1 MSIFKDTFK
10 EGVKNQLKTRQKAIF
25 ERTPDAIQYF
35 NARNSWIRMTSS
47 VNVGKDDGS
56 LIPGVSTLAKSY
68 VLLGGTLYNGKLRSG
83 VGTDNKAYSLN
94 STTVNPDGTI
104 KQEKNRLGIR
114 PMPGITSIDIKS
126 KSAYGSLREVVVN
139 FNCWDIRQLEE
150 LELLYMRPGYSVLV
164 EWGWAPYLDNNG
176 KLQNN
181 ISFTDDVL
189 NGGVPKEQIWKNIF
203 TKASKDGNYDAH
215 YGIIKNY
222 SWSARPDGGYD
233 CTSTIISIGEVLESL
248 KVNYTPADT
257 NIPTNGLFNTLPTP
271 FKKDSNVQKSYS
283 QNKIAGIC
291 NELYLTLLE
300 KGIDNF
306 EELQFSGWTF
316 FRFNVDISNSPNTD
330 SDFDDEAQIYILLK
344 DFIDILNK
352 HVILHDQNG
361 KPIPEVSVNEGDHM
375 GKGENKPLLC
385 LAHPLQLSI
394 DPSVCLIKNNA
405 WLTPSNLGFEEGFT
419 DDFDT
424 LTDILNGLKTSYWY
438 NNNFT
443 YDDKAPTPQ
452 LGVIGNIYVNL
463 GYIYSLVNNKNLESQ
478 DKKEKNDI
486 ILFDFLKNL
495 MSGIS
500 NATGNVATFDIF
512 SDPIDSAARIID
524 VNYTDD
530 QKRQEAYDN
539 AFMFELQNTKSVI
552 RNYKFESQIFPDQTT
567 IVAIGAQAKGGALGA
582 DVNTLIDFNQNLFDR
597 IIPKKEAPDTPSN
610 TDPIKELEE
619 KVKNLKENI
628 NIIVSF
634 INEIDPAWYSFTGT
648 GNYDTSNASK
658 YNNALKDLINFFKTF
673 IKNDNKNRAIIPTK
687 LSLEMDGIGGM
698 VIGNLFRI
706 PNELLPRGYRG
717 GGAGPAKIAY
727 TVNGL
732 GHSLQGNDWV
742 TNVDSQFIILDEPRG
757 GISLLEM
764 NDIKIIIEAASENT
778 VANAVKKI
786 GNIKA
791 GGATKTINGVVRKNG
806 DIEDLLVPIKPNLYS
821 LHYSSVNQSD
831 GKRIRLQAEAM
842 QNLEALLTD
851 AFNNKIYIKVNSAYR
866 TREDQERIKADSV
879 RTRIP
884 AATPGTSNH
893 GFGLA
898 VDLANASGVRINPN
912 LTPKEWKWIQ
922 ENKGKYG
929 FENIFGEKWNTSE
942 SHHYNFIK

>member
-10 EGVKNQLKTRQKAIF
+10 EGVKNQLKARQKAIF
-25 ERTPDAIQYF
+25 ERTPDSIQYF
-35 NARNSWIRMTSS
+35 NARNSWIRMTSA
-47 VNVGKDDGS
+47 VNIGVDDGS
-56 LIPGVSTLAKSY
+56 LTPGVSTLANNY

-83 VGTDNKAYSLN
+83 VGNDNKAYSLN
-94 STTVNPDGTI
+94 STTANVDGTV

-114 PMPGITSIDIKS
+114 PMPGITSIDVKS

-139 FNCWDIRQLEE
+139 FQCWDIRQLEE

-176 KLQNN
+176 KLQSN
-181 ISFTDDVL
+181 ISFIDDVL
-189 NGGVPKEQIWKNIF
+189 KGGVPKEQIWKNIF
-203 TKASKDGNYDAH
+203 IKASKDGNYDAH
-215 YGIIKNY
+215 YGFIKNF

-233 CTSTIISIGEVLESL
+233 CTSSIISIGEILESL
-248 KVNYTPADT
+248 KVNYGAYDT
-257 NIPTNGLFNTLPTP
+257 DVSTKGVFKKLPTP
-271 FKKDSNVQKSYS
+271 FAKDSNLQKSYS

-291 NELYLTLLE
+291 NELYLTLLGEGIADKGE
-300 KGIDNF
+300 KI
-306 EELQFSGWTF
+306 FSGWTF
-316 FRFNVDISNSPNTD
+316 FRFDVNVKGSPNTD
-330 SDFDDEAQIYILLK
+330 SDFDDAPQIYILLK
-344 DFIDILNK
+344 DFVDILNK
-352 HVILHDQNG
+352 HVLLKDI
-361 KPIPEVSVNEGDHM
+361 KSETPMIRVSVNEGSHM
-375 GKGENKPLLC
+375 GGEDKPLLC

-394 DPSVCLIKNNA
+394 DPSVCLIKNDA
-405 WLTPSNLGFEEGFT
+405 WLNPSNLGFEEGFT

-424 LTDILNGLKTSYWY
+424 LTGILNGLKTNYWY

-486 ILFDFLKNL
+486 VLFDFLKNL

-500 NATGNVATFDIF
+500 NATGNVAIFDIF

-524 VNYTDD
+524 VNYADD

-539 AFMFELQNTKSVI
+539 AFTFELQNTKSVV

-567 IVAIGAQAKGGALGA
+567 TIAIGAQAKGGALGA

-597 IIPKKEAPDTPSN
+597 VIPKKDAPDTPSS
-610 TDPIKELEE
+610 TDPTKELEE
-619 KVKNLKENI
+619 KIKNLKENI
-628 NIIVSF
+628 NVIVSF
-634 INEIDPAWYSFTGT
+634 INEIDPAWYKFGLGS

-673 IKNDNKNRAIIPTK
+673 IKNDNTNRAIIPTK

-757 GISLLEM
+757 GISLLDM
-764 NDIKIIIEAASENT
+764 NDIKIIIETASENT
-778 VANAVKKI
+778 VATAIKKI

-791 GGATKTINGVVRKNG
+791 GGATKTINGAIRKNG

-831 GKRIRLQAEAM
+831 GKRIRLQAEAIK
-842 QNLEALLTD
+842 NLEALLTD
-851 AFNNKIYIKVNSAYR
+851 AYNNKIYIKINSAYR
-866 TREDQERIKADSV
+866 TREDQERIKIDSA
-879 RTRIP
+879 RTQIP
-884 AATPGTSNH
+884 AAAPGTSNH

-898 VDLANASGVRINPN
+898 VDLGNVNGVRINPIK
-912 LTPKEWKWIQ
+912 TPKEWKWIQ
-922 ENKGKYG
+922 ENKSKYG
-929 FENIFGEKWNTSE
+929 FDNLNNSSE

>member
-10 EGVKNQLKTRQKAIF
+10 EGVKNQLKARQKAIF

-35 NARNSWIRMTSS
+35 NARNSWIRLTSS
-47 VNVGKDDGS
+47 VNVGLDDGS
-56 LIPGVSTLAKSY
+56 LTPGVSTLAKNY
-68 VLLGGTLYNGKLRSG
+68 ILLGGTLYNGKLRSG
-83 VGTDNKAYSLN
+83 VGKNNQAYSLN
-94 STTVNPDGTI
+94 STTVNADGTV
-104 KQEKNRLGIR
+104 KLEPNRLGIR
-114 PMPGITSIDIKS
+114 PMPGITSIDVKS

-139 FNCWDIRQLEE
+139 FNCWDIKQLEE

-181 ISFTDDVL
+181 ISFIDDVL
-189 NGGVPKEQIWKNIF
+189 EGKLSKEEIWKNIF

-233 CTSTIISIGEVLESL
+233 CTSTIISIGEILESL
-248 KVNYTPADT
+248 KVNYGPYDT
-257 NIPTNGLFNTLPTP
+257 EVSTKGLFGKLSTP
-271 FKKDSNVQKSYS
+271 FTKNTNSNVKNSYS

-291 NELYLTLLE
+291 NELYLILKNKE
-300 KGIDNF
+300 YIKEF
-306 EELQFSGWTF
+306 EEKKFLDWTF
-316 FRFNVDISNSPNTD
+316 FRFDVDLKGSQNED
-330 SDFDDEAQIYILLK
+330 SDFDDATQIYILLK
-344 DFIDILNK
+344 DFVDILNK
-352 HVILHDQNG
+352 HVLLKDEKSNT
-361 KPIPEVSVNEGDHM
+361 PIMKVSVNEGDHM
-375 GKGENKPLLC
+375 GGEDKPLLC
-385 LAHPLQLSI
+385 LGHVLQLST
-394 DPSVCLIKNNA
+394 DPSICLIKNDA
-405 WLTPSNLGFEEGFT
+405 WLTPSNLGFKEGFT

-424 LTDILNGLKTSYWY
+424 LTDILNGLKTSYWN

-443 YDDKAPTPQ
+443 TQQ

-463 GYIYSLVNNKNLESQ
+463 GYIYSLVTNKNLESQ

-486 ILFDFLKNL
+486 ILFDFLKNM

-500 NATGNVATFDIF
+500 VSTGNVATFDIF

-530 QKRQEAYDN
+530 KNREQAYTD

-567 IVAIGAQAKGGALGA
+567 IIAIGAQAKGGALGA

-597 IIPKKEAPDTPSN
+597 VMPKKIAPDTPSN

-619 KVKNLKENI
+619 KIKNLKENI

-634 INEIDPAWYSFTGT
+634 INEIDPTWFGSGD
-648 GNYDTSNASK
+648 YDVSNASK

-687 LSLEMDGIGGM
+687 LSIETDGIGGI

-727 TVNGL
+727 AVTGL
-732 GHSLQGNDWV
+732 GHSLQGNDWT
-742 TNVDSQFIILDEPRG
+742 TNIDSQFIILDEPRG
-757 GISLLEM
+757 GASLLEM
-764 NDIKIIIEAASENT
+764 NDIRVIIEAASENT
-778 VANAVKKI
+778 TERAVKKI

-791 GGATKTINGVVRKNG
+791 GGATKTINGAVRKNG
-806 DIEDLLVPIKPNLYS
+806 DIEDLLVSIKPNLYS

-831 GKRIRLQAEAM
+831 RKRIRLQAEAM
-842 QNLEALLTD
+842 KNLEALLTD
-851 AFNNKIYIKVNSAYR
+851 AFNDKVYIKVNSAYR
-866 TREDQERIKADSV
+866 TYDDQVRIKVEAKN
-879 RTRIP
+879 IP

-898 VDLANASGVRINPN
+898 VDLANSIGIRVNPS

-922 ENKGKYG
+922 ENKNKYG
-929 FENIFGEKWNTSE
+929 FDNINNNDE
-942 SHHYNFIK
+942 SHHYNFII

>member
-10 EGVKNQLKTRQKAIF
+10 EGVKNQLKARQKAIF

-35 NARNSWIRMTSS
+35 NARNSWIRVTSA
-47 VNVGKDDGS
+47 VNVGIDDGT
-56 LIPGVSTLAKSY
+56 LTPGLSTLAKNY

-83 VGTDNKAYSLN
+83 VGNDNKAYSLN
-94 STTVNPDGTI
+94 STTVNADGTV

-114 PMPGITSIDIKS
+114 PMPGITSIDVKS

-139 FNCWDIRQLEE
+139 FNCWDMRQLEE

-164 EWGWAPYLDNNG
+164 EWGWVPYLDNDG

-233 CTSTIISIGEVLESL
+233 CTSTIISIGEILESL
-248 KVNYTPADT
+248 KVNYGAYDT
-257 NIPTNGLFNTLPTP
+257 KASTNGLFKKLNTP
-271 FKKDSNVQKSYS
+271 FPKDSNIQKSYS
-283 QNKIAGIC
+283 QNIISGIC
-291 NELYLTLLE
+291 NELYLILKNKEGISDKEE
-300 KGIDNF
+300 KVFN
-306 EELQFSGWTF
+306 GWTF
-316 FRFNVDISNSPNTD
+316 FRFDVNVSNSPNTD
-330 SDFDDEAQIYILLK
+330 SDFDDSTQIYILLK
-344 DFIDILNK
+344 DFVDILNK
-352 HVILHDQNG
+352 YVLLKDI
-361 KPIPEVSVNEGDHM
+361 KSETPIIKVSVNEGSHM
-375 GKGENKPLLC
+375 GGENKPLLC

-394 DPSVCLIKNNA
+394 DPSVCLIKNDA
-405 WLTPSNLGFEEGFT
+405 WLNPSNLGFEEGFT

-486 ILFDFLKNL
+486 VLFDFLKSL

-500 NATGNVATFDIF
+500 NSTGNVATFDIF

-524 VNYTDD
+524 VNYADD
-530 QKRQEAYDN
+530 QNREKAYND

-567 IVAIGAQAKGGALGA
+567 IIAIGAQAKGGALGA

-597 IIPKKEAPDTPSN
+597 VMPKKDAPNTPSN

-628 NIIVSF
+628 NTIVSF
-634 INEIDPAWYSFTGT
+634 INEIDPAWYKFGLGS
-648 GNYDTSNASK
+648 GNYDTNNASK

-673 IKNDNKNRAIIPTK
+673 IKNDNTNRAIIPTK
-687 LSLEMDGIGGM
+687 LSIETDGIGGI

-727 TVNGL
+727 AVTGL

-742 TNVDSQFIILDEPRG
+742 TNIDSQFIILDEPRG
-757 GISLLEM
+757 GISLLNM
-764 NDIKIIIEAASENT
+764 NDIKIIIETASENSIE
-778 VANAVKKI
+778 NAVKKI
-786 GNIKA
+786 GNMKT
-791 GGATKTINGVVRKNG
+791 GGAVKTINGKSRKNG
-806 DIEDLLVPIKPNLYS
+806 EIEDLLVPIKPNLYLKHWS
-821 LHYSSVNQSD
+821 PICQSD
-831 GKRIRLQAEAM
+831 GKKIRLQAEAM

-851 AFNNKIYIKVNSAYR
+851 AYNNKIYIKVNSAYR
-866 TREDQERIKADSV
+866 TYTDQVRIKADSS
-879 RTRIP
+879 RTGIK
-884 AATPGTSNH
+884 AAAPGTSNH

-898 VDLANASGVRINPN
+898 VDLANANGVRINPN

-929 FENIFGEKWNTSE
+929 FNNLDNSGE

>member
-10 EGVKNQLKTRQKAIF
+10 EGVKNQLKARQKAIF

-35 NARNSWIRMTSS
+35 NARNSWIRVTSA
-47 VNVGKDDGS
+47 VNVGIDDGTQT
-56 LIPGVSTLAKSY
+56 PGMSTLAKNY

-83 VGTDNKAYSLN
+83 VGNDNKAYSLN
-94 STTVNPDGTI
+94 STTVNADGTV

-114 PMPGITSIDIKS
+114 PMPGITSIDVKS
-126 KSAYGSLREVVVN
+126 KSAYGSLREVVIN
-139 FNCWDIRQLEE
+139 FNCWDMRQLEE

-164 EWGWAPYLDNNG
+164 EWGWAPYLSNDG

-233 CTSTIISIGEVLESL
+233 CTSTIISIGEILESL

-257 NIPTNGLFNTLPTP
+257 NIPTKGLFNILPTP

-291 NELYLTLLE
+291 NELYLTLLKE
-300 KGIDNF
+300 GIDNL
-306 EELQFSGWTF
+306 EELQFNGWTF

-344 DFIDILNK
+344 DFVEILNK
-352 HVILHDQNG
+352 HVLLKDT
-361 KPIPEVSVNEGDHM
+361 KAATPIMKVSVNEGEHM
-375 GKGENKPLLC
+375 GGEDKPLLC
-385 LAHPLQLSI
+385 LGHVLQLSI
-394 DPSVCLIKNNA
+394 DPSVCLIKNDA
-405 WLTPSNLGFEEGFT
+405 WLNPSNLGFEEGWT

-424 LTDILNGLKTSYWY
+424 LNDILSGLKTSYW
-438 NNNFT
+438 NNNDFT
-443 YDDKAPTPQ
+443 TQQ

-486 ILFDFLKNL
+486 VLFDFLKNM

-524 VNYTDD
+524 VNYADD
-530 QKRQEAYDN
+530 QNREKAYKD

-552 RNYKFESQIFPDQTT
+552 RNYKFESQIFSDQIT

-597 IIPKKEAPDTPSN
+597 IMPKKEAPDTLSN

-628 NIIVSF
+628 NIIASF
-634 INEIDPAWYSFTGT
+634 INEIDPAWYSST
-648 GNYDTSNASK
+648 GNYDTNNASK

-673 IKNDNKNRAIIPTK
+673 IKNDNTNRAIIPTK
-687 LSLEMDGIGGM
+687 LSIETDGIGGI

-727 TVNGL
+727 AVTGL

-742 TNVDSQFIILDEPRG
+742 TNIDSQFIILDEPRG
-757 GISLLEM
+757 GISLLDM
-764 NDIKIIIEAASENT
+764 NDIKIIIETASENSIEE
-778 VANAVKKI
+778 AVKKI
-786 GNIKA
+786 GNMKT
-791 GGATKTINGVVRKNG
+791 GGAVKLINGESRKNG
-806 DIEDLLVPIKPNLYS
+806 EIEDLLVPIKPNLYFRHWS
-821 LHYSSVNQSD
+821 RICQSD

-842 QNLEALLTD
+842 KNLEALLTD
-851 AFNNKIYIKVNSAYR
+851 AYNNKIYIKVNSAYR

-879 RTRIP
+879 KTGIP
-884 AATPGTSNH
+884 AAAPGTSNH

-898 VDLANASGVRINPN
+898 VDLANTNGARINPTS
-912 LTPKEWKWIQ
+912 TPKEWKWIQ

-929 FENIFGEKWNTSE
+929 FDNLNNSSE

>member
-10 EGVKNQLKTRQKAIF
+10 EGVKNQLKARQKAIF
-25 ERTPDAIQYF
+25 ERTPDSIQYF
-35 NARNSWIRMTSS
+35 NARNSWIRMTSA
-47 VNVGKDDGS
+47 VNVGVDDGS
-56 LIPGVSTLAKSY
+56 LTPGVSTLAKNY

-94 STTVNPDGTI
+94 STTVNPDGTV

-114 PMPGITSIDIKS
+114 PMPGITSIDVKS

-164 EWGWAPYLDNNG
+164 EWGWVPYLSNDG

-248 KVNYTPADT
+248 KVNYGAYDT
-257 NIPTNGLFNTLPTP
+257 KSSTNGLFKKLNTP
-271 FKKDSNVQKSYS
+271 FPKDSNVRKSYS
-283 QNKIAGIC
+283 QNIISGIC
-291 NELYLTLLE
+291 NELYLILKDKEGISDKEE
-300 KGIDNF
+300 KMFN
-306 EELQFSGWTF
+306 GWTF
-316 FRFNVDISNSPNTD
+316 FKFNVNVSNSPNTD
-330 SDFDDEAQIYILLK
+330 SDFDDETQIYILLK
-344 DFIDILNK
+344 DFVDILNK
-352 HVILHDQNG
+352 YVLLKDI
-361 KPIPEVSVNEGDHM
+361 KSETPIVRVSVNEGDHM
-375 GKGENKPLLC
+375 GGENKPLLC

-394 DPSVCLIKNNA
+394 DPSVCLIKNDA
-405 WLTPSNLGFEEGFT
+405 WLNPSNLGFEEGFT

-424 LTDILNGLKTSYWY
+424 LTDVLKGLKTSYWY

-486 ILFDFLKNL
+486 ALFDFLKNL

-500 NATGNVATFDIF
+500 NTTGNVATFDIF

-524 VNYTDD
+524 INYTDD
-530 QKRQEAYDN
+530 KNREKAYND

-597 IIPKKEAPDTPSN
+597 IIPKKEAPNTPSN

-634 INEIDPAWYSFTGT
+634 INEIDPAWYKFGLGS
-648 GNYDTSNASK
+648 GNYDTNNASK

-673 IKNDNKNRAIIPTK
+673 IKNDNTNRAIIPTK
-687 LSLEMDGIGGM
+687 LSIETDGIGGM

-727 TVNGL
+727 AVTGL
-732 GHSLQGNDWV
+732 GHSLQGNDWI
-742 TNVDSQFIILDEPRG
+742 TNIDSQFIILDEPRG
-757 GISLLEM
+757 GISLLDM

-778 VANAVKKI
+778 VANAIKKI

-791 GGATKTINGVVRKNG
+791 GGATKTINGTVRKNG
-806 DIEDLLVPIKPNLYS
+806 DIEDLLVSIKPNLYS

-831 GKRIRLQAEAM
+831 EKRIRLQAEAM
-842 QNLEALLTD
+842 RNLEALLTD
-851 AFNNKIYIKVNSAYR
+851 AYNNKIYIKVNSAYR
-866 TREDQERIKADSV
+866 TREDQERIKVDSA
-879 RTRIP
+879 RTGIP
-884 AATPGTSNH
+884 AAAPGTSNH

-898 VDLANASGVRINPN
+898 VDLGNVDGVRINPIK
-912 LTPKEWKWIQ
+912 TPKEWKWIQ
-922 ENKGKYG
+922 ENKSKYG
-929 FENIFGEKWNTSE
+929 FDNLDNSGE

>member
-10 EGVKNQLKTRQKAIF
+10 EGVKNQLKARQKAIF
-25 ERTPDAIQYF
+25 ERTPDSIQYF
-35 NARNSWIRMTSS
+35 NARNSWIRMTSA
-47 VNVGKDDGS
+47 VNIGVDDGS
-56 LIPGVSTLAKSY
+56 LTPGVSTLANSY

-83 VGTDNKAYSLN
+83 VGIDNKAYSLN

-114 PMPGITSIDIKS
+114 PMPGITSIDVKS

-139 FNCWDIRQLEE
+139 FQCWDIRQLEE
-150 LELLYMRPGYSVLV
+150 LELLYMRPGYSVLI

-176 KLQNN
+176 KLQSN
-181 ISFTDDVL
+181 ISFIDDVL
-189 NGGVPKEQIWKNIF
+189 KGGVPKEQIWKNIF
-203 TKASKDGNYDAH
+203 IKASKDGNYDDH
-215 YGIIKNY
+215 YGFIKNF

-233 CTSTIISIGEVLESL
+233 CTSSIISIGEILESL
-248 KVNYTPADT
+248 KVNYGAYDT
-257 NIPTNGLFNTLPTP
+257 DVSTKGIFKKLPTP
-271 FKKDSNVQKSYS
+271 FAKDSNLQKSYS

-291 NELYLTLLE
+291 NELYLTLLGEGIVDKGE
-300 KGIDNF
+300 KI
-306 EELQFSGWTF
+306 FSGWTF
-316 FRFNVDISNSPNTD
+316 FRFDVNVKGSPNTD
-330 SDFDDEAQIYILLK
+330 SDFDDASQIYILLK
-344 DFIDILNK
+344 DFVDILNRYVLLK
-352 HVILHDQNG
+352 DI
-361 KPIPEVSVNEGDHM
+361 KSKTPIVRVSINEGDHM
-375 GKGENKPLLC
+375 GGEDKPLLC

-394 DPSVCLIKNNA
+394 DPSVCLIKNDA
-405 WLTPSNLGFEEGFT
+405 WLNPSNLGFEEGFT

-424 LTDILNGLKTSYWY
+424 LTGILNGLKTNYWY

-443 YDDKAPTPQ
+443 YDDKTPTPQ

-486 ILFDFLKNL
+486 VLFDFLKNL

-524 VNYTDD
+524 VNYADN
-530 QKRQEAYDN
+530 QNREKAYND

-552 RNYKFESQIFPDQTT
+552 RSYKFESQIFPDQTT
-567 IVAIGAQAKGGALGA
+567 TIAIGAQAKGGALGA

-597 IIPKKEAPDTPSN
+597 VIPKKDAPDTPSS
-610 TDPIKELEE
+610 TDPTKELEE
-619 KVKNLKENI
+619 KIKNLKENI
-628 NIIVSF
+628 NVIVSF
-634 INEIDPAWYSFTGT
+634 INEIDPAWYKFGLGS

-673 IKNDNKNRAIIPTK
+673 IKNDNTNRAIIPTK

-757 GISLLEM
+757 GISLLDM
-764 NDIKIIIEAASENT
+764 NDIKIIIETASENT
-778 VANAVKKI
+778 VATAIKKI

-791 GGATKTINGVVRKNG
+791 GGATKTINGAIRKNG

-831 GKRIRLQAEAM
+831 GKRIRLQAEAIK
-842 QNLEALLTD
+842 NLEALLTD
-851 AFNNKIYIKVNSAYR
+851 AYNNKIYIKVNSAYR
-866 TREDQERIKADSV
+866 TREDQERIKIDSA
-879 RTRIP
+879 RTQIP
-884 AATPGTSNH
+884 AAAPGTSNH

-898 VDLANASGVRINPN
+898 VDLGNVNGVRINPIK
-912 LTPKEWKWIQ
+912 TPKEWKWIQ
-922 ENKGKYG
+922 ENKSKYG
-929 FENIFGEKWNTSE
+929 FDNLNNSSE

>member
-10 EGVKNQLKTRQKAIF
+10 EGVKNQLKARQKAIF
-25 ERTPDAIQYF
+25 ERTPDSIQYF
-35 NARNSWIRMTSS
+35 NARNSWIRMTSA
-47 VNVGKDDGS
+47 VNIGVDDGS
-56 LIPGVSTLAKSY
+56 LTPGVSTLANSY

-83 VGTDNKAYSLN
+83 VGIDNKAYSLN

-114 PMPGITSIDIKS
+114 PMPGITSIDVKS

-139 FNCWDIRQLEE
+139 FQCWDIRQLEE
-150 LELLYMRPGYSVLV
+150 LELLYMRPGYSVLI

-176 KLQNN
+176 KLQSN
-181 ISFTDDVL
+181 ISFIDDVL
-189 NGGVPKEQIWKNIF
+189 KGGVPKEQIWKNIF
-203 TKASKDGNYDAH
+203 IKASKDGNYDAH
-215 YGIIKNY
+215 YGFIKNF

-233 CTSTIISIGEVLESL
+233 CTSSIISIGEILESL
-248 KVNYTPADT
+248 KVNYGAYDT
-257 NIPTNGLFNTLPTP
+257 DVSTKGVFKKLPTP
-271 FKKDSNVQKSYS
+271 FAKDSNLQKSYS

-291 NELYLTLLE
+291 NELYLTLLGEGIVDKGE
-300 KGIDNF
+300 KI
-306 EELQFSGWTF
+306 FSGWTF
-316 FRFNVDISNSPNTD
+316 FRFDVNVKGSPNTD
-330 SDFDDEAQIYILLK
+330 SDFDDAPQIYILLK
-344 DFIDILNK
+344 DFVDILNK
-352 HVILHDQNG
+352 HVLLKDI
-361 KPIPEVSVNEGDHM
+361 KSETPMIRVSVNEGSHM
-375 GKGENKPLLC
+375 GGEDKPLLC

-394 DPSVCLIKNNA
+394 DPSVCLIKNDA
-405 WLTPSNLGFEEGFT
+405 WLNPSNLGFEEGFT

-424 LTDILNGLKTSYWY
+424 LTGILNGLKTNYWY

-443 YDDKAPTPQ
+443 YDDKTPTPQ

-486 ILFDFLKNL
+486 VLFDFLKNL

-524 VNYTDD
+524 VNYADN
-530 QKRQEAYDN
+530 QNREKAYND

-552 RNYKFESQIFPDQTT
+552 RSYKFESQIFPDQTT
-567 IVAIGAQAKGGALGA
+567 TIAIGAQAKGGALGA

-597 IIPKKEAPDTPSN
+597 VIPKKDAPDTPSS
-610 TDPIKELEE
+610 TDPTKELEE
-619 KVKNLKENI
+619 KIKNLKENI
-628 NIIVSF
+628 NVIVSF
-634 INEIDPAWYSFTGT
+634 INEIDPAWYKFGLGS

-673 IKNDNKNRAIIPTK
+673 IKNDNTNRAIIPTK

-757 GISLLEM
+757 GISLLDM
-764 NDIKIIIEAASENT
+764 NDIKIIIETASENT
-778 VANAVKKI
+778 VATAIKKI

-791 GGATKTINGVVRKNG
+791 GGATKTINGAIRKNG

-831 GKRIRLQAEAM
+831 GKRIRLQAEAIK
-842 QNLEALLTD
+842 NLEALLTD
-851 AFNNKIYIKVNSAYR
+851 AYNNKIYIKVNSAYR
-866 TREDQERIKADSV
+866 TREDQERIKIDSA
-879 RTRIP
+879 RTQIP
-884 AATPGTSNH
+884 AAAPGTSNH

-898 VDLANASGVRINPN
+898 VDLGNVNGVRINPIK
-912 LTPKEWKWIQ
+912 TPKEWKWIQ
-922 ENKGKYG
+922 ENKSKYG
-929 FENIFGEKWNTSE
+929 FDNLNNSSE

>member
-10 EGVKNQLKTRQKAIF
+10 EGVKNQLKARQKAIF

-35 NARNSWIRMTSS
+35 NARNSWIRVTSA
-47 VNVGKDDGS
+47 VNVGVDDGT
-56 LIPGVSTLAKSY
+56 LTPGVSTLAKNY

-83 VGTDNKAYSLN
+83 VGNDNKAYSLN
-94 STTVNPDGTI
+94 STTVNADGTV

-114 PMPGITSIDIKS
+114 PMPGITSIDVKS
-126 KSAYGSLREVVVN
+126 KSSYGSLREVVVN
-139 FNCWDIRQLEE
+139 FNCWDMRQLEE

-164 EWGWAPYLDNNG
+164 EWGWVPYLDNDG

-233 CTSTIISIGEVLESL
+233 CTSTIISIGEILESL

-257 NIPTNGLFNTLPTP
+257 NIPTKGLFKILPTP

-291 NELYLTLLE
+291 NELYLTLLKEGIENQKE
-300 KGIDNF
+300 KI
-306 EELQFSGWTF
+306 FSGWTF

-330 SDFDDEAQIYILLK
+330 SDFDDSAQIYILLK
-344 DFIDILNK
+344 DFVDILNK
-352 HVILHDQNG
+352 HVLLKDT
-361 KPIPEVSVNEGDHM
+361 KAATPIMKVSVNEGEHM
-375 GKGENKPLLC
+375 GGEDKPLLC
-385 LAHPLQLSI
+385 LGHVLQLSI
-394 DPSVCLIKNNA
+394 DPSVCLIKNDA
-405 WLTPSNLGFEEGFT
+405 WLNPSNLGFEEGWT

-424 LTDILNGLKTSYWY
+424 LNDILSGLKTSYW
-438 NNNFT
+438 NNNDFT
-443 YDDKAPTPQ
+443 TQQ

-486 ILFDFLKNL
+486 VLFDFLKNM

-524 VNYTDD
+524 VNYADD
-530 QKRQEAYDN
+530 QNREKAYKD

-552 RNYKFESQIFPDQTT
+552 RNYKFESQIFSDQIT

-597 IIPKKEAPDTPSN
+597 IMPKKEAPDTLSN

-634 INEIDPAWYSFTGT
+634 INEIDPAWYSFTG
-648 GNYDTSNASK
+648 NYDTNNASK

-673 IKNDNKNRAIIPTK
+673 IKNDNTNRAIIPTK
-687 LSLEMDGIGGM
+687 LSIETDGIGGI

-727 TVNGL
+727 AVTGL

-742 TNVDSQFIILDEPRG
+742 TNIDSQFIILDEPRG
-757 GISLLEM
+757 GISLLDM
-764 NDIKIIIEAASENT
+764 NDIKIIIETVSENSIE
-778 VANAVKKI
+778 NAVKKI
-786 GNIKA
+786 GNMKT
-791 GGATKTINGVVRKNG
+791 GGAVKLINGESRKNG
-806 DIEDLLVPIKPNLYS
+806 EIEDLLVPIKPNLYFRHWS
-821 LHYSSVNQSD
+821 PICQSD
-831 GKRIRLQAEAM
+831 GKKIRLQAEAM

-851 AFNNKIYIKVNSAYR
+851 AYNNKIYIKVNSAYR
-866 TREDQERIKADSV
+866 TYTDQVRIKADSS
-879 RTRIP
+879 RTGIK
-884 AATPGTSNH
+884 AAAPGTSNH

-929 FENIFGEKWNTSE
+929 FNNLDNSGE

>member
-10 EGVKNQLKTRQKAIF
+10 EGVKNQLKARQKAIF
-25 ERTPDAIQYF
+25 ERTPDSIQYF
-35 NARNSWIRMTSS
+35 NARNSWIRMTSA
-47 VNVGKDDGS
+47 VNIGVDDGS
-56 LIPGVSTLAKSY
+56 LTPGVSTLANSY

-83 VGTDNKAYSLN
+83 VGIDNKAYSLN

-114 PMPGITSIDIKS
+114 PMPGITSIDVKS

-139 FNCWDIRQLEE
+139 FQCWDIRQLEE

-176 KLQNN
+176 KLQSN
-181 ISFTDDVL
+181 ISFIDDVL
-189 NGGVPKEQIWKNIF
+189 KGGVPKEQIWKNIF
-203 TKASKDGNYDAH
+203 IKASKDGNYDAH
-215 YGIIKNY
+215 YGFIKNF

-233 CTSTIISIGEVLESL
+233 CTSSIISIGEILESL
-248 KVNYTPADT
+248 KVNYGAYDT
-257 NIPTNGLFNTLPTP
+257 DVSTKGVFKKLPTP
-271 FKKDSNVQKSYS
+271 FAKDSNLQKSYS

-291 NELYLTLLE
+291 NELYLTLLGEGIADKGE
-300 KGIDNF
+300 KI
-306 EELQFSGWTF
+306 FSGWTF
-316 FRFNVDISNSPNTD
+316 FRFDVNVKGSPNTD
-330 SDFDDEAQIYILLK
+330 SDFDDASQIYILLK
-344 DFIDILNK
+344 DFVDILNK
-352 HVILHDQNG
+352 HVLLKDI
-361 KPIPEVSVNEGDHM
+361 KSETPMIRVSVNEGSHM
-375 GKGENKPLLC
+375 GGEDKPLLC

-394 DPSVCLIKNNA
+394 DPSVCLIKNDA
-405 WLTPSNLGFEEGFT
+405 WLNPSNLGFEEGFT

-424 LTDILNGLKTSYWY
+424 LTGILNGLKTNYWY

-443 YDDKAPTPQ
+443 YDDKTPTPQ

-486 ILFDFLKNL
+486 VLFDFLKNL

-524 VNYTDD
+524 VNYADD
-530 QKRQEAYDN
+530 QNREKAYND

-552 RNYKFESQIFPDQTT
+552 RSYKFESQIFPDQTT
-567 IVAIGAQAKGGALGA
+567 TIAIGAQAKGGALGA

-597 IIPKKEAPDTPSN
+597 VIPKKDAPDTPSS
-610 TDPIKELEE
+610 TDPTKELEE
-619 KVKNLKENI
+619 KIKNLKENI
-628 NIIVSF
+628 NVIVSF
-634 INEIDPAWYSFTGT
+634 INEIDPAWYKFGLGS

-673 IKNDNKNRAIIPTK
+673 IKNDNTNRAIIPTK

-757 GISLLEM
+757 GISLLDM
-764 NDIKIIIEAASENT
+764 NDIKIIIETASENT
-778 VANAVKKI
+778 VATAIKKI

-791 GGATKTINGVVRKNG
+791 GGATKTINGAIRKNG

-831 GKRIRLQAEAM
+831 GKRIRLQAEAIK
-842 QNLEALLTD
+842 NLEALLTD
-851 AFNNKIYIKVNSAYR
+851 AYNNKIYIKINSAYR
-866 TREDQERIKADSV
+866 TREDQERIKIDSA
-879 RTRIP
+879 RTQIP
-884 AATPGTSNH
+884 AAAPGTSNH

-898 VDLANASGVRINPN
+898 VDLGNVNGVRINPIK
-912 LTPKEWKWIQ
+912 TPKEWKWIQ
-922 ENKGKYG
+922 ENKSKYG
-929 FENIFGEKWNTSE
+929 FDNLNNSSE

>member
-10 EGVKNQLKTRQKAIF
+10 EGVKNQLKARQKAIF
-25 ERTPDAIQYF
+25 ERTPDSIQYF

-47 VNVGKDDGS
+47 VNIGIDDGS

-94 STTVNPDGTI
+94 STTVNPDGTV

-352 HVILHDQNG
+352 HIILHDQNG

-524 VNYTDD
+524 VNYADD

-552 RNYKFESQIFPDQTT
+552 RSYKFESQIFPDQTT

-597 IIPKKEAPDTPSN
+597 IIPKKKAPDTLSN

-648 GNYDTSNASK
+648 GNYDTNNASK

-673 IKNDNKNRAIIPTK
+673 IKNDNTNRAIIPTK
-687 LSLEMDGIGGM
+687 LSIETDGIGGI

-727 TVNGL
+727 AVTAL

-757 GISLLEM
+757 GISLLDM
-764 NDIKIIIEAASENT
+764 NDIKIIIETASENSIE
-778 VANAVKKI
+778 NAVKKI

-791 GGATKTINGVVRKNG
+791 GGAIKTINGVERRNG

-831 GKRIRLQAEAM
+831 GKRIRLQAEAI

-866 TREDQERIKADSV
+866 TREDQERIKIDSIK
-879 RTRIP
+879 TGIK
-884 AATPGTSNH
+884 AAAPGTSNH

-929 FENIFGEKWNTSE
+929 FNNLDNSGE

>member
-10 EGVKNQLKTRQKAIF
+10 EGVKNQLKARQKAIF

-35 NARNSWIRMTSS
+35 NTRNSWIRVTSA
-47 VNVGKDDGS
+47 VNVGVDDGT
-56 LIPGVSTLAKSY
+56 LTPGVSTLAKNY

-83 VGTDNKAYSLN
+83 VGNDNKAYSLN
-94 STTVNPDGTI
+94 STTVNADGTV

-114 PMPGITSIDIKS
+114 PMPGITSIDVKS
-126 KSAYGSLREVVVN
+126 KSSYGSLREVVVN
-139 FNCWDIRQLEE
+139 FNCWDMRQLEE

-164 EWGWAPYLDNNG
+164 EWGWVPYLDNDG

-233 CTSTIISIGEVLESL
+233 CTSTIISIGEILESL

-257 NIPTNGLFNTLPTP
+257 NIPTKGLFKILPTP

-291 NELYLTLLE
+291 NELYLTLLKEGIENQKE
-300 KGIDNF
+300 KI
-306 EELQFSGWTF
+306 FSGWTF

-330 SDFDDEAQIYILLK
+330 SDFDDSAQIYILLK
-344 DFIDILNK
+344 DFVDILNK
-352 HVILHDQNG
+352 HVLLKDT
-361 KPIPEVSVNEGDHM
+361 KAATPIMKVSVNEGEHM
-375 GKGENKPLLC
+375 GGEDKPLLC
-385 LAHPLQLSI
+385 LGHVLQLSI
-394 DPSVCLIKNNA
+394 DPSVCLIKNDA
-405 WLTPSNLGFEEGFT
+405 WLNPSNLGFEEGWT

-424 LTDILNGLKTSYWY
+424 LNDILSGLKTSYW
-438 NNNFT
+438 NNNDFT
-443 YDDKAPTPQ
+443 TQQ

-486 ILFDFLKNL
+486 VLFDFLKNM

-524 VNYTDD
+524 VNYADD
-530 QKRQEAYDN
+530 QNREKAYKD

-552 RNYKFESQIFPDQTT
+552 RNYKFESQIFSDQIT

-597 IIPKKEAPDTPSN
+597 IMPKKEAPDTLSN

-634 INEIDPAWYSFTGT
+634 INEIDPAWYSFTG
-648 GNYDTSNASK
+648 NYDTNNASK

-673 IKNDNKNRAIIPTK
+673 IKNDNTNRAIIPTK
-687 LSLEMDGIGGM
+687 LSIETDGIGGI

-727 TVNGL
+727 AVTGL

-742 TNVDSQFIILDEPRG
+742 TNIDSQFIILDEPRG
-757 GISLLEM
+757 GISLLDM
-764 NDIKIIIEAASENT
+764 NDIKIIIETVSENSIE
-778 VANAVKKI
+778 NAVKKI
-786 GNIKA
+786 GNMKT
-791 GGATKTINGVVRKNG
+791 GGAVKLINGESRKNG
-806 DIEDLLVPIKPNLYS
+806 EIEDLLVPIKPNLYFRHWS
-821 LHYSSVNQSD
+821 PICQSD
-831 GKRIRLQAEAM
+831 GKKIRLQAEAM

-851 AFNNKIYIKVNSAYR
+851 AYNNKIYIKVNSAYR
-866 TREDQERIKADSV
+866 TYTDQVRIKADSS
-879 RTRIP
+879 RTGIK
-884 AATPGTSNH
+884 AAAPGTSNH

-929 FENIFGEKWNTSE
+929 FNNLDNSGE

>member
-10 EGVKNQLKTRQKAIF
+10 EGVKNQLKARQKAIF
-25 ERTPDAIQYF
+25 ERTPDSIQYF
-35 NARNSWIRMTSS
+35 NARNSWIRMTSA
-47 VNVGKDDGS
+47 VNIGVDDGS
-56 LIPGVSTLAKSY
+56 LTPGVSTLAKNY

-83 VGTDNKAYSLN
+83 VGMDNKAYSLN
-94 STTVNPDGTI
+94 STTVNSDGTV
-104 KQEKNRLGIR
+104 KQEPNRLGIR
-114 PMPGITSIDIKS
+114 PMPGITSIDVKS

-203 TKASKDGNYDAH
+203 IKASKDGNYDAH
-215 YGIIKNY
+215 YGFIKNY

-248 KVNYTPADT
+248 KVNYGPYDSSASTK
-257 NIPTNGLFNTLPTP
+257 GLFGKLNTP
-271 FKKDSNVQKSYS
+271 FTKNSNVQKSYS

-291 NELYLTLLE
+291 NELYLTLKDKE
-300 KGIDNF
+300 NIKNF
-306 EELQFSGWTF
+306 EEKQFNGWTF
-316 FRFNVDISNSPNTD
+316 FRFNVDLSNSPNED
-330 SDFDDEAQIYILLK
+330 SDFDDETQIYILLK
-344 DFIDILNK
+344 DFVDILNK
-352 HVILHDQNG
+352 HVLLKDT
-361 KPIPEVSVNEGDHM
+361 KATTPIMKVSVNEGDHM
-375 GKGENKPLLC
+375 GGEDKPLLC
-385 LAHPLQLSI
+385 LGHILQLST

-405 WLTPSNLGFEEGFT
+405 WLTPSNLGFEEGWT

-438 NNNFT
+438 NNDFKNQ
-443 YDDKAPTPQ
+443 Q

-463 GYIYSLVNNKNLESQ
+463 GYIYSLVTNKNLESQ

-486 ILFDFLKNL
+486 VLFDFLKNM
-495 MSGIS
+495 MSGIAVS
-500 NATGNVATFDIF
+500 TGNVATFDIF

-530 QKRQEAYDN
+530 KNREKAYND

-597 IIPKKEAPDTPSN
+597 VIPKKEAPDTPSN

-628 NIIVSF
+628 NIIVSY
-634 INEIDPAWYSFTGT
+634 INEIDPTWFGSGD
-648 GNYDTSNASK
+648 YDVNNASK

-673 IKNDNKNRAIIPTK
+673 VKNDNTNRAIIPTK
-687 LSLEMDGIGGM
+687 LSIETDGIGGM

-727 TVNGL
+727 AVTGL
-732 GHSLQGNDWV
+732 GHSLKGNDWI

-757 GISLLEM
+757 GISLLDM
-764 NDIKIIIEAASENT
+764 NDIKVIIETAAENNIET
-778 VANAVKKI
+778 AVKKI

-791 GGATKTINGVVRKNG
+791 GGDKKTINGVERKNG
-806 DIEDLLVPIKPNLYS
+806 EIEDLLVPIRQDLYFKHWS
-821 LHYSSVNQSD
+821 RICQSD
-831 GKRIRLQAEAM
+831 GKRIRLQAEAIK
-842 QNLEALLTD
+842 NLEALLTD
-851 AFNNKIYIKVNSAYR
+851 AYNNKIYIKVNSAYR

-879 RTRIP
+879 RTGIK
-884 AATPGTSNH
+884 AAAPGTSNH

-898 VDLANASGVRINPN
+898 VDLGNVNGVRINPIK
-912 LTPKEWKWIQ
+912 TPKEWKWIQ
-922 ENKGKYG
+922 ENKNKYG
-929 FENIFGEKWNTSE
+929 FDNLDNSGE

>member
-1 MSIFKDTFK
+1 
-10 EGVKNQLKTRQKAIF
+10 
-25 ERTPDAIQYF
+25 
-35 NARNSWIRMTSS
+35 
-47 VNVGKDDGS
+47 
-56 LIPGVSTLAKSY
+56 
-68 VLLGGTLYNGKLRSG
+68 
-83 VGTDNKAYSLN
+83 
-94 STTVNPDGTI
+94 
-104 KQEKNRLGIR
+104 
-114 PMPGITSIDIKS
+114 
-126 KSAYGSLREVVVN
+126 
-139 FNCWDIRQLEE
+139 
-150 LELLYMRPGYSVLV
+150 
-164 EWGWAPYLDNNG
+164 
-176 KLQNN
+176 
-181 ISFTDDVL
+181 
-189 NGGVPKEQIWKNIF
+189 
-203 TKASKDGNYDAH
+203 
-215 YGIIKNY
+215 
-222 SWSARPDGGYD
+222 
-233 CTSTIISIGEVLESL
+233 
-248 KVNYTPADT
+248 
-257 NIPTNGLFNTLPTP
+257 
-271 FKKDSNVQKSYS
+271 
-283 QNKIAGIC
+283 
-291 NELYLTLLE
+291 
-300 KGIDNF
+300 
-306 EELQFSGWTF
+306 
-316 FRFNVDISNSPNTD
+316 
-330 SDFDDEAQIYILLK
+330 
-344 DFIDILNK
+344 
-352 HVILHDQNG
+352 
-361 KPIPEVSVNEGDHM
+361 
-375 GKGENKPLLC
+375 
-385 LAHPLQLSI
+385 
-394 DPSVCLIKNNA
+394 
-405 WLTPSNLGFEEGFT
+405 
-419 DDFDT
+419 
-424 LTDILNGLKTSYWY
+424 
-438 NNNFT
+438 
-443 YDDKAPTPQ
+443 
-452 LGVIGNIYVNL
+452 
-463 GYIYSLVNNKNLESQ
+463 
-478 DKKEKNDI
+478 
-486 ILFDFLKNL
+486 

>member
-10 EGVKNQLKTRQKAIF
+10 EGVKNQLKARQKAIF

-35 NARNSWIRMTSS
+35 NARNSWIRVTSA
-47 VNVGKDDGS
+47 VNVGS
-56 LIPGVSTLAKSY
+56 SEPGLSTLAENY

-83 VGTDNKAYSLN
+83 VGTGNQAYSLN
-94 STTVNPDGTI
+94 STTVNADGTV
-104 KQEKNRLGIR
+104 KLEPNRLGIR
-114 PMPGITSIDIKS
+114 PMPGITSIDVKS

-139 FNCWDIRQLEE
+139 FQCWDIRQLEE

-164 EWGWAPYLDNNG
+164 EWGWAPYLDNSG

-181 ISFTDDVL
+181 ISFIDDVL
-189 NGGVPKEQIWKNIF
+189 KGGVPKEQIWKNIF

-215 YGIIKNY
+215 YGFVKNY

-233 CTSTIISIGEVLESL
+233 CTSTIISIGEILESL

-257 NIPTNGLFNTLPTP
+257 DIPTKGLFKTLPTP

-300 KGIDNF
+300 KGIKNF
-306 EELQFSGWTF
+306 EELPFNGWTF

-344 DFIDILNK
+344 DFVDILNK
-352 HVILHDQNG
+352 HVLLKDI
-361 KPIPEVSVNEGDHM
+361 KSETPMVRVSVNEGDHM

-438 NNNFT
+438 GNNNNSFT
-443 YDDKAPTPQ
+443 YDDKNPTPQ

-486 ILFDFLKNL
+486 VLFDFLKNL

-524 VNYTDD
+524 VNYADD

-552 RNYKFESQIFPDQTT
+552 RSYKFESQIFPDQTT

-597 IIPKKEAPDTPSN
+597 IIPKKDSPDTPSN
-610 TDPIKELEE
+610 TDSVKELEE

-634 INEIDPAWYSFTGT
+634 INEIDPAWYNITGT
-648 GNYDTSNASK
+648 GNYDTNNASK

-673 IKNDNKNRAIIPTK
+673 IKNDNTNRAIIPTK
-687 LSLEMDGIGGM
+687 LSIETDGIGGM

-727 TVNGL
+727 AVTGL
-732 GHSLQGNDWV
+732 GHSLQNNNWV
-742 TNVDSQFIILDEPRG
+742 TNIDSQFIILDEPRG
-757 GISLLEM
+757 GISLLDM
-764 NDIKIIIEAASENT
+764 NDIKIIIEAASENN
-778 VANAVKKI
+778 VATAVKKI

-791 GGATKTINGVVRKNG
+791 GGATKTINGAVRKNG
-806 DIEDLLVPIKPNLYS
+806 DIEDLLVPIKPNIYS

-842 QNLEALLTD
+842 KNLEALLTD
-851 AFNNKIYIKVNSAYR
+851 AYNNKVYIKVNSAYR
-866 TREDQERIKADSV
+866 TREDQERIKIDSA
-879 RTRIP
+879 RTGIP
-884 AATPGTSNH
+884 AAAPGTSNH

-898 VDLANASGVRINPN
+898 VDLGNVNGVRINPIK
-912 LTPKEWKWIQ
+912 TPKEWKWIQ

-929 FENIFGEKWNTSE
+929 FDNINNSNE
-942 SHHYNFIK
+942 SHHYNFII

>member
-10 EGVKNQLKTRQKAIF
+10 EGVKNQLKARQKAIF

-94 STTVNPDGTI
+94 STAVNPDGTV

-114 PMPGITSIDIKS
+114 PMPGITSIDVKS

-352 HVILHDQNG
+352 HIILHDQNG

-524 VNYTDD
+524 VNYADD

-552 RNYKFESQIFPDQTT
+552 RSYKFESQIFPDQTT

-597 IIPKKEAPDTPSN
+597 IIPKKKAPDTLSN

-648 GNYDTSNASK
+648 GNYDTNNASK

-673 IKNDNKNRAIIPTK
+673 IKNDNTNRAIIPTK
-687 LSLEMDGIGGM
+687 LSIETDGIGGI

-727 TVNGL
+727 AVTAL

-757 GISLLEM
+757 GISLLDM
-764 NDIKIIIEAASENT
+764 NDIKIIIETASENNIE
-778 VANAVKKI
+778 NAVKKI

-791 GGATKTINGVVRKNG
+791 GGAIKTINGVERRNG

-831 GKRIRLQAEAM
+831 GKRIRLQAEAI

-866 TREDQERIKADSV
+866 TREDQERIKIDSIK
-879 RTRIP
+879 TGIP
-884 AATPGTSNH
+884 AAAPGTSNH

-898 VDLANASGVRINPN
+898 VDLGNASGIRINPN

-922 ENKGKYG
+922 ENKSKYG
-929 FENIFGEKWNTSE
+929 FDNLNNNSE

>member
-10 EGVKNQLKTRQKAIF
+10 EGVKNQLKARQKAIF
-25 ERTPDAIQYF
+25 ERTPDSIQYF
-35 NARNSWIRMTSS
+35 NARNSWIRMTSA
-47 VNVGKDDGS
+47 VNIGVDDGS
-56 LIPGVSTLAKSY
+56 LTPGVSTLANSY

-83 VGTDNKAYSLN
+83 VGIDNKAYSLN

-114 PMPGITSIDIKS
+114 PMPGITSIDVKS

-139 FNCWDIRQLEE
+139 FQCWDIRQLEE
-150 LELLYMRPGYSVLV
+150 LELLYMRPGYSVLI

-176 KLQNN
+176 KLQSN
-181 ISFTDDVL
+181 ISFIDDVL
-189 NGGVPKEQIWKNIF
+189 KGGVPKEQIWKNIF
-203 TKASKDGNYDAH
+203 IKASKDGNYDAH
-215 YGIIKNY
+215 YGFIKNF

-233 CTSTIISIGEVLESL
+233 CTSSIISIGEILESL
-248 KVNYTPADT
+248 KVNYGAYDT
-257 NIPTNGLFNTLPTP
+257 DVSTKGVFKKLPTP
-271 FKKDSNVQKSYS
+271 FAKDSNLQKSYS

-291 NELYLTLLE
+291 NELYLTLLGEGIVDKGE
-300 KGIDNF
+300 KI
-306 EELQFSGWTF
+306 FSGWTF
-316 FRFNVDISNSPNTD
+316 FRFDVNVKGSPNTD
-330 SDFDDEAQIYILLK
+330 SDFDDAPQIYILLK
-344 DFIDILNK
+344 DFVDILNK
-352 HVILHDQNG
+352 HVLLKDI
-361 KPIPEVSVNEGDHM
+361 KSETPMIRVSVNEGSHM
-375 GKGENKPLLC
+375 GGEDKPLLC

-394 DPSVCLIKNNA
+394 DPSVCLIKNDA
-405 WLTPSNLGFEEGFT
+405 WLNPSNLGFEEGFT

-424 LTDILNGLKTSYWY
+424 LTGILNGLKTNYWY

-443 YDDKAPTPQ
+443 YDDKTPTPQ

-486 ILFDFLKNL
+486 VLFDFLKNL

-524 VNYTDD
+524 VNYADD
-530 QKRQEAYDN
+530 QNREKAYND

-552 RNYKFESQIFPDQTT
+552 RSYKFESQIFPDQTT
-567 IVAIGAQAKGGALGA
+567 TIAIGAQAKGGALGA

-597 IIPKKEAPDTPSN
+597 VIPKKDAPDTPSS
-610 TDPIKELEE
+610 TDPTKELEE
-619 KVKNLKENI
+619 KIKNLKENI
-628 NIIVSF
+628 NVIVSF
-634 INEIDPAWYSFTGT
+634 INEIDPAWYKFGLGS

-673 IKNDNKNRAIIPTK
+673 IKNDNTNRAIIPTK

-757 GISLLEM
+757 GISLLDM
-764 NDIKIIIEAASENT
+764 NDIKIIIETASENT
-778 VANAVKKI
+778 VATAIKKI

-791 GGATKTINGVVRKNG
+791 GGATKTINGAIRKNG

-831 GKRIRLQAEAM
+831 GKRIRLQAEAIK
-842 QNLEALLTD
+842 NLEALLTD
-851 AFNNKIYIKVNSAYR
+851 AYNNKIYIKINSAYR
-866 TREDQERIKADSV
+866 TREDQERIKIDSA
-879 RTRIP
+879 RTQIP
-884 AATPGTSNH
+884 AAAPGTSNH

-898 VDLANASGVRINPN
+898 VDLGNVNGVRINPIK
-912 LTPKEWKWIQ
+912 TPKEWKWIQ
-922 ENKGKYG
+922 ENKSKYG
-929 FENIFGEKWNTSE
+929 FDNLNNSSE

>member
-10 EGVKNQLKTRQKAIF
+10 EGVKNQLKARQKAIF

-35 NARNSWIRMTSS
+35 NARNSWIRMTSA
-47 VNVGKDDGS
+47 VNIGVDDGS
-56 LIPGVSTLAKSY
+56 LTPGVSTLAKNY

-94 STTVNPDGTI
+94 STTVNPDGTV

-114 PMPGITSIDIKS
+114 PMPGITSIDVKS

-164 EWGWAPYLDNNG
+164 EWGWVPYLDNNG

-233 CTSTIISIGEVLESL
+233 CTSTIISIGEILESL
-248 KVNYTPADT
+248 KVNYGAYDT
-257 NIPTNGLFNTLPTP
+257 NVSTNGVFNTLTTP
-271 FKKDSNVQKSYS
+271 FGKNSNVRKSYS

-291 NELYLTLLE
+291 NELYLILKDKE
-300 KGIDNF
+300 NIKEF
-306 EELQFSGWTF
+306 EEKQFNGWTF
-316 FRFNVDISNSPNTD
+316 FRFDVDVKGSPNTD
-330 SDFDDEAQIYILLK
+330 SDFDDSTQIYILLK
-344 DFIDILNK
+344 DFVDILNK
-352 HVILHDQNG
+352 HVLLEDKKSKTPMIQ
-361 KPIPEVSVNEGDHM
+361 VSVNEGDHM
-375 GKGENKPLLC
+375 GGENKPLLC
-385 LAHPLQLSI
+385 LGHILQLSI
-394 DPSVCLIKNNA
+394 DPSVCLIKNDA
-405 WLTPSNLGFEEGFT
+405 WLNPSNLGFEEGWT

-438 NNNFT
+438 NNDYT
-443 YDDKAPTPQ
+443 TQQ
-452 LGVIGNIYVNL
+452 LGVIGNIYVNI
-463 GYIYSLVNNKNLESQ
+463 GYIYSLVNNNNLASQ

-486 ILFDFLKNL
+486 VLFDFLKSL

-500 NATGNVATFDIF
+500 TSIGNVATFDIF

-524 VNYTDD
+524 VNYADD
-530 QKRQEAYDN
+530 QNREKAYND

-552 RNYKFESQIFPDQTT
+552 RNYKFESQIFQDQTT

-597 IIPKKEAPDTPSN
+597 IIPKKEAPNTPSN
-610 TDPIKELEE
+610 TDSIKELEE
-619 KVKNLKENI
+619 KIKNLKENI
-628 NIIVSF
+628 NTIASF
-634 INEIDPAWYSFTGT
+634 INEIDPAWYSST
-648 GNYDTSNASK
+648 GNYDTNNASK

-673 IKNDNKNRAIIPTK
+673 IKNDNTNRAIIPTK
-687 LSLEMDGIGGM
+687 LSIETDGIGGM

-778 VANAVKKI
+778 VANAIKKI

-791 GGATKTINGVVRKNG
+791 GGATKTINGAVRKNG
-806 DIEDLLVPIKPNLYS
+806 DIEDLLIPIKPNLYS

-831 GKRIRLQAEAM
+831 GKKIRLQAEAM

-866 TREDQERIKADSV
+866 TREDQERIKIDSA
-879 RTRIP
+879 RTGIP

-898 VDLANASGVRINPN
+898 VDLGNVNGVRINPIK
-912 LTPKEWKWIQ
+912 TPKEWKWIQ
-922 ENKGKYG
+922 ENKSKYG
-929 FENIFGEKWNTSE
+929 FDNINNNNE